1 MAKPLTAEQAI
12 FLLHDVYLG
21 TLKMESGTTK
31 KLLEAVPSGRGEY
44 RPDPASRTAMELTR
58 HIAAA
63 DNRFVETAINGV
75 FDTNPAMI
83 PEKAKTPAEIAAWY
97 EERYAKNIE
106 ALTEVSGEQ
115 LAKIVDFRGMFQ
127 WPAVKFLMFGLHHTI
142 HHRGQLS
149 SYLRCMGA
157 KVPAIYGEATTARR
171 RKRPLGKLQLD
182 GHLLLP
188 VVLEFPCSGTM
199 ATRIR

>member
-12 FLLHDVYLG
+12 FLLHDAYLG

-31 KLLEAVPSGRGEY
+31 KILEAVPADKGEY

-83 PEKAKTPAEIAAWY
+83 PENVKTPAEIAAWY

-106 ALTEVSGEQ
+106 ALTKVSGEQ

-127 WPAVKFLMFGLHHTI
+127 WPAVKFLMFGLQHTI

-157 KVPAIYGEATTARR
+157 KVPAIYGESYDSAQA
-171 RKRPLGKLQLD
+171 KKAAG
-182 GHLLLP
+182 
-188 VVLEFPCSGTM
+188 
-199 ATRIR
+199 

>member
-1 MAKPLTAEQAI
+1 MPKPLTAEQAV
-12 FLLHDVYLG
+12 FLLHDLYLG
-21 TLKMESGTTK
+21 TLKMESSTTK
-31 KLLEAVPSGRGEY
+31 KILEAVPADKGEY

-63 DNRFVETAINGV
+63 DNRFVETAINGA

-83 PEKAKTPAEIAAWY
+83 PENVKTPVEIAAWY

-106 ALTEVSGEQ
+106 ALTKVSGEQ

-127 WPAVKFLMFGLHHTI
+127 WPAVKFLMFGLNHTI

-157 KVPAIYGEATTARR
+157 KVPAIYGESYDSALA
-171 RKRPLGKLQLD
+171 KKAAG
-182 GHLLLP
+182 
-188 VVLEFPCSGTM
+188 
-199 ATRIR
+199 